1 MSSQAR
7 TETLRVDEKVA
18 GAPRGK
24 LATVFKVLRRE
35 PALTIGLIISCTVL
49 FVAIF
54 APLLAPYDPIEFHD
68 GRELEGPSSD
78 FLLGTDRFGR
88 DTLSRIIYGSRVA
101 MIVGFGSTLLA
112 FAVGVPAGLSAG
124 YFRGRVDQL
133 LNAATDILLAF
144 PQLILALFLLA
155 IMGQSQNTLII
166 AVALMVL
173 PSFTRQARA
182 PALSESRKDYVTAAR
197 AVGASHFRIISRH
210 VAPNIISSVIV
221 RASVAL
227 PFAILAEAGLAF
239 LGLGIPVPTASWGS
253 MLAEGRSF
261 LETKP
266 LQAIFP
272 GVAITITVMGFS
284 LLGDGL
290 RDALDPRLR

>member
-1 MSSQAR
+1 MR
-7 TETLRVDEKVA
+7 TEALPVKEGVGGPARRSKLSGLLR
-18 GAPRGK
+18 
-24 LATVFKVLRRE
+24 LLRRE
-35 PALTIGLIISCTVL
+35 PSLTIGLVISCTVL

-54 APLLAPYDPIEFHD
+54 APLLAPYQPNEFHS
-68 GRELEGPSSD
+68 GHEFARPGSD

-88 DTLSRIIYGSRVA
+88 DTLSRLIYGARIA
-101 MIVGFGSTLLA
+101 MIVGFGSTMLA
-112 FAVGVPAGLSAG
+112 FAIGVPIGLAAG

-133 LNAATDILLAF
+133 LNSTTDVLLSF

-155 IMGQSQNTLII
+155 IMGRSVNTLIVAI
-166 AVALMVL
+166 ALMLL
-173 PSFTRQARA
+173 PTFARQARA

-197 AVGASHFRIISRH
+197 AMGATHLRIIGRH
-210 VAPNIISSVIV
+210 IAPNIMSSVIV

-239 LGLGIPVPTASWGS
+239 LGLGVPVPTATWGS
-253 MLAEGRSF
+253 MLGDGRTF

-266 LQAIFP
+266 LLAIFP
-272 GVAITITVMGFS
+272 GVAISFTVMGFS